1 MARTSNTQNKQTNG
15 NGNNDNNE
23 NHSHQSSSSNQNKN
37 VRQADQEVDWCGF
50 QCIGD
55 DKQTAFVFKQSN
67 KRNDFTSMKD
77 VFILDSGST
86 IGATVMNLNLV
97 SNICASA
104 KPTIMSTNA
113 GTKILGTNANVP
125 GFRIAKYDPN
135 HMANIFGFSHVADKY
150 RVMYNNSV
158 EDCFNV
164 HTKNG
169 VVKFNRNGR
178 LYMYKPSKEY
188 LLVVKKC
195 KQDENEFVGD
205 QNNVTWE

>member
-1 MARTSNTQNKQTNG
+1 MSNTQNKQTNG

-135 HMANIFGFSHVADKY
+135 HMANIFGFSHMADKL
-150 RVMYNNSV
+150 SLI
-158 EDCFNV
+158 
-164 HTKNG
+164 HI
-169 VVKFNRNGR
+169 
-178 LYMYKPSKEY
+178 
-188 LLVVKKC
+188 
-195 KQDENEFVGD
+195 
-205 QNNVTWE
+205 